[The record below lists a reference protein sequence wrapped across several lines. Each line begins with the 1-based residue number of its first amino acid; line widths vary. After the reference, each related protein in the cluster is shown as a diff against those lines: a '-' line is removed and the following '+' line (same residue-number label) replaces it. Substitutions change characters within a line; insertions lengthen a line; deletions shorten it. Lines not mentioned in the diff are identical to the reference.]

1 MSTNISKRNDLD
13 SLEPTV
19 PLATAILIFLVT
31 GVGTI
36 GALLVLQS
44 GLAGLS
50 NSLLGPQ
57 PQAYWELAR
66 SSGIVA
72 YLLIWMSVAFG
83 LIITNRIARVW
94 PGGPTAFDLHQ
105 FASLLGVA
113 FAMFHGL
120 ILLGDQYINYSP
132 LQILI
137 PFASVN
143 YQPLW
148 VGVGQI
154 AFYILIPVV
163 FSFYARKRIGNGAWR
178 LIHAASFIAFSMITI
193 HGLLAGSDSTNFAVL
208 GMYAMTGL
216 SVIFLTLYRMMT
228 VALAPA

>member
-1 MSTNISKRNDLD
+1 MSTNISRRNDID

-19 PLATAILIFLVT
+19 PLASAILIFLVT
-31 GVGTI
+31 GIGTI

-50 NSLLGPQ
+50 QSLLGPQ
-57 PQAYWELAR
+57 PKAFWELAR

-72 YLLIWMSVAFG
+72 YLLMWMSVAFG

-105 FASLLGVA
+105 FASLLGLTLA
-113 FAMFHGL
+113 LFHGL
-120 ILLGDQYINYSP
+120 ILMGDQYINYSL

-143 YQPLW
+143 YQPFW
-148 VGVGQI
+148 VGLGQI
-154 AFYILIPVV
+154 AFYILIPVT
-163 FSFYARKRIGNGAWR
+163 FSFYIRRSIGTGTWR
-178 LIHAASFIAFSMITI
+178 LIHGASFLAFSLITV
-193 HGLLAGSDSTNFAVL
+193 HGLLAGSDTTNFAVL
-208 GMYAMTGL
+208 GMYALTGL
-216 SVIFLTLYRMMT
+216 SVIFLTIYRMMT

>member
-1 MSTNISKRNDLD
+1 MSTNISKRNDID

-19 PLATAILIFLVT
+19 PLASAILIFLVT
-31 GVGTI
+31 GIGTI

-50 NSLLGPQ
+50 QSLLGPQ
-57 PQAYWELAR
+57 PKAFWELAR

-72 YLLIWMSVAFG
+72 YLLMWMSVAFG

-105 FASLLGVA
+105 FASLLGLTLA
-113 FAMFHGL
+113 LFHGL
-120 ILLGDQYINYSP
+120 ILMGDQYINYSL

-143 YQPLW
+143 YQPFW
-148 VGVGQI
+148 VGLGQI
-154 AFYILIPVV
+154 AFYILIPVT
-163 FSFYARKRIGNGAWR
+163 FSFYIRRSIGTGTWR
-178 LIHAASFIAFSMITI
+178 LIHGASFLAFSLITV
-193 HGLLAGSDSTNFAVL
+193 HGLLAGSDTTNFAVL
-208 GMYAMTGL
+208 GMYALTGL
-216 SVIFLTLYRMMT
+216 SVIFLTIYRMMT

>member
-1 MSTNISKRNDLD
+1 MSANSSTRNDID

-19 PLATAILIFLVT
+19 PLATAVMIFLVT
-31 GVGTI
+31 GIGTI

-50 NSLLGPQ
+50 QSLLGPQ
-57 PQAYWELAR
+57 PKAFWELAR

-72 YLLIWMSVAFG
+72 YLLMWMSVAFG

-105 FASLLGVA
+105 FASLLGLT
-113 FAMFHGL
+113 FALFHGL
-120 ILLGDQYINYSP
+120 ILMGDQYINYSM

-143 YQPLW
+143 YQPFW
-148 VGVGQI
+148 VGLGQI
-154 AFYILIPVV
+154 AFYLLIPVTL
-163 FSFYARKRIGNGAWR
+163 SFYVRRSIGAGTWR
-178 LIHAASFIAFSMITI
+178 LIHSASFLAFSLITV
-193 HGLLAGSDSTNFAVL
+193 HGLLAGSDTTNFAVL
-208 GMYAMTGL
+208 GMYAGTGL
-216 SVIFLTLYRMMT
+216 SIIFLTIYRMMA
-228 VALAPA
+228 VAVAPA

>member
-1 MSTNISKRNDLD
+1 MSTSISKRNDID

-19 PLATAILIFLVT
+19 PLATAVMIFLVT
-31 GVGTI
+31 GIGTL

-50 NSLLGPQ
+50 QSLLGPQ
-57 PQAYWELAR
+57 PKAFWELAR

-72 YLLIWMSVAFG
+72 YLLMWMSVAFG

-105 FASLLGVA
+105 FASLLGLT
-113 FAMFHGL
+113 FALFHGL
-120 ILLGDQYINYSP
+120 ILMGDQYINYSL

-143 YQPLW
+143 YQPFW
-148 VGVGQI
+148 VGLGQV
-154 AFYILIPVV
+154 AFYILIPVT
-163 FSFYARKRIGNGAWR
+163 FSFYVRRSIGTGTWR
-178 LIHAASFIAFSMITI
+178 LIHGASFLAFSLITV
-193 HGLLAGSDSTNFAVL
+193 HGLLAGSDTTTFAVL

-216 SVIFLTLYRMMT
+216 SVIFLTIYRMMT
-228 VALAPA
+228 MAVAPA